1 MDNNPWGDEKF
12 ELKLPK
18 FKYKGTILTVIGL
31 LLIVVWFLSGVFI
44 VKPNEQAVVKR
55 FGKIIKIVGPG
66 PHYHLPYPIET
77 VDKAEVT
84 KVHRIEIGFRNLRNG
99 GYKTV
104 KEESLM
110 LTGDENIVNID
121 FIVQYK
127 IYDISK
133 YLYNVIDVP
142 KTIKDAAEATI
153 REVAGK
159 ENIDEIL
166 TTGKNRIQIE
176 TQKILQRILDDYQTG
191 VKIVAVQLQDV
202 EPPDPVIKYFKDVA
216 SAREDKNRFINEAE
230 AYANEIIPKAR
241 AKAASM
247 ILEAEAYQ
255 KERIEKAKGDAYRF
269 LETLKS
275 YKTAPEITKK
285 RLYFDTLEKI
295 LQKSEKYIFDA
306 DFKNLTPLIGLERL
320 KTGENNEKR

>member
-1 MDNNPWGDEKF
+1 MTQNKNPWGDEKL
-12 ELKLPK
+12 ELKLPN
-18 FKYKGTILTVIGL
+18 FRFKGTVVIAILVLIL
-31 LLIVVWFLSGVFI
+31 LVWLLSGIFI

-55 FGKIIKIVGPG
+55 FGQIIKIVGPG
-66 PHYHLPYPIET
+66 PHYHFPYPIET
-77 VDKAEVT
+77 IDKAEVT
-84 KVHRIEIGFRNLRNG
+84 KVHRIEIGFRTMKSGTYR
-99 GYKTV
+99 TV

-127 IYDISK
+127 IYDIAK

-142 KTIKDAAEATI
+142 KTIKDAAESTI

-159 ENIDEIL
+159 ERIDEIL

-176 TQKILQRILDDYQTG
+176 TQKILQRLLDDYGVG

-202 EPPDPVIKYFKDVA
+202 EPPSQVLKYFKDVA
-216 SAREDKNRFINEAE
+216 SAREDKNRYINEAE

-247 ILEAEAYQ
+247 ILRAEAYQ
-255 KERIEKAKGDAYRF
+255 KEKIEMAKGDAYRF

-275 YKTAPEITKK
+275 YKLAPEITRK
-285 RLYFDTLEKI
+285 RLYLDTINKI
-295 LQKSEKYIFDA
+295 FSKGEKYIFDSQIKNFSPFIGFEK
-306 DFKNLTPLIGLERL
+306 FKEEGR
-320 KTGENNEKR
+320 K

>member
-1 MDNNPWGDEKF
+1 MNNSDPWGDKKIEFKM
-12 ELKLPK
+12 PN
-18 FKYKGTILTVIGL
+18 FKYKGL
-31 LLIVVWFLSGVFI
+31 LLSLIAIVLILLWLASGVFI
-44 VKPNEQAVVKR
+44 VKPNEQAIVKR

-77 VDKAEVT
+77 IDKAEVT
-84 KVHRIEIGFRNLRNG
+84 KVHRIEIGFRSLKNG
-99 GYKTV
+99 GYKTI

-133 YLYNVIDVP
+133 YLYNVVDVP

-202 EPPDPVIKYFKDVA
+202 EPPAPVIKYFKDVA
-216 SAREDKNRFINEAE
+216 SAREDKNRYINEAE
-230 AYANEIIPKAR
+230 AYANEIIPQAR

-255 KERIEKAKGDAYRF
+255 KEKIEKAKGDAYRF
-269 LETLKS
+269 IETLKS
-275 YKTAPEITKK
+275 YKSAPEITKK
-285 RLYFDTLEKI
+285 RLYFDTMEKI
-295 LQKSEKYIFDA
+295 LKRSEKYIFDS
-306 DFKNLTPLIGLERL
+306 DIKNLSPIIGLDGL
-320 KTGENNEKR
+320 NQGAKK

>member
-1 MDNNPWGDEKF
+1 MNNSDPWGDKKIEFKM
-12 ELKLPK
+12 PN
-18 FKYKGTILTVIGL
+18 FKYKGL
-31 LLIVVWFLSGVFI
+31 LLSLIAIVLILLWLASGVFI
-44 VKPNEQAVVKR
+44 VKPNEQAIVKR

-77 VDKAEVT
+77 IDKAEVT
-84 KVHRIEIGFRNLRNG
+84 KVHRIEIGFRSLKNG
-99 GYKTV
+99 GYKTI

-133 YLYNVIDVP
+133 YLYNVVDVP

-202 EPPDPVIKYFKDVA
+202 EPPAPVIKYFKDVA
-216 SAREDKNRFINEAE
+216 SAREDKNRYINEAE
-230 AYANEIIPKAR
+230 AYANEIIPQAR

-255 KERIEKAKGDAYRF
+255 KEKIEKAKGDAYRF
-269 LETLKS
+269 IETLKS
-275 YKTAPEITKK
+275 YKSAPEITKK
-285 RLYFDTLEKI
+285 RLYFDTMEKI
-295 LQKSEKYIFDA
+295 LKRSEKYIFDS
-306 DFKNLTPLIGLERL
+306 DIKNLSPIIGLDGL
-320 KTGENNEKR
+320 NQGVKK